1 MPFFVG
7 ERAAMS
13 GGQLNDLSNK
23 EDDMVRIFLYRLVKD
38 LCLSPLKSFCSLF
51 FVVSLYG

>member
-1 MPFFVG
+1 
-7 ERAAMS
+7 MS

-23 EDDMVRIFLYRLVKD
+23 EDDMVRFFLYRLVKD

-51 FVVSLYG
+51 WLFRYMGR